1 MATASLVLGIL
12 SILIGFIWYTWSGI
26 VLGIAGIICGA
37 VAVWKKQGG
46 LATAGLIVSIIGL
59 ALAIFWLF

>member
-1 MATASLVLGIL
+1 MGTAAFVLGIL

-26 VLGIAGIICGA
+26 ILGIIGIVLGAIAIRN
-37 VAVWKKQGG
+37 KEGG
-46 LATAGLIVSIIGL
+46 LAYAGLVLSIIGL